1 MCLGKEVIIMFYF
14 NELSKDMKIDSLTK
28 EYYSSDKFGECICCG
43 HSGLLDCMNMCEAC
57 AEEFDAD

>member
-1 MCLGKEVIIMFYF
+1 MFYF
-14 NELSKDMKIDSLTK
+14 NELSKDMKIDSFTK